1 MRLRQRYRRLTL
13 WNKIAFWGSV
23 ASIVSLA
30 VIFIPS
36 RHPAPVLSVANKQAF
51 VHMLSSCPHPREE
64 VRLSCPGADEQA
76 CVLAGEF
83 LELFQAAQWKV
94 VGDQVL
100 RGQIGKPRRGIVL
113 LKRGL
118 TTSPPPAGSGVW
130 VNMSPSLTT
139 LQRAFAG
146 AGQQVETFADAAQ
159 PEGLITVFVGP
170 R

>member
-1 MRLRQRYRRLTL
+1 MRLRERYRRLTL

-23 ASIVSLA
+23 ASVLSLA
-30 VIFIPS
+30 ALFIPS
-36 RHPAPVLSVANKQAF
+36 RQQPPVLSIANKKTF
-51 VHMLSSCPHPREE
+51 VQNLSSCPRPRED

-113 LKRGL
+113 LKRGV
-118 TTSPPPAGSGVW
+118 TTSPPPPGSGVW
-130 VNMSPSLTT
+130 VNMSPSLTA

-146 AGQQVETFADAAQ
+146 IGQHVETFADAAQ
-159 PEGLITVFVGP
+159 PEGVITVFVGP